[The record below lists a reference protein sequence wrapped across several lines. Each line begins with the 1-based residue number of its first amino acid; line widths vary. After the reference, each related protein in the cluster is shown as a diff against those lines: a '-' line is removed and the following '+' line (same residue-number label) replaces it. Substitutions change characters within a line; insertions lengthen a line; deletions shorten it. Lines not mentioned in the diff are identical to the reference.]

1 MRHIFFSF
9 MLAFTT
15 ICQASPNFTTSVCNC
30 DLPAPQ
36 NLKLEEVGTTYA
48 TLRWNAVAGAV
59 GYQISL
65 LDTLGNLVSSETTT
79 QTALLGEDLEPG
91 LFYEYRVAAI
101 CLGGGISTL
110 FSSVPFKPLV
120 VDLVISLEKPKGF
133 GQVVC
138 QKDISP
144 NANCAFEIPVNQNV
158 IAEIKRKS
166 TGESVFFKVKFDLI
180 NSYVP
185 RLTLSK
191 VSEEFYPGKSFEKPK
206 IYSNNNKLAD
216 KNILFSYVSILNNTK
231 LCYINFEQPNSSLY
245 SFNIVIN
252 QPFYEDLQFKLYSG
266 SGNFYKEP
274 DFSEQRFDKTNS
286 ELFTFF
292 PNPTSNSIIIYLDNF
307 ENLDH
312 KATIYN
318 PDGFIISDFTLSPG
332 ENYLDISN
340 LRPGIYFC
348 RIDGI
353 NDNQPFKIVKME

>member
-1 MRHIFFSF
+1 MRHIFFSL

-36 NLKLEEVGTTYA
+36 NLKVEEVGTTYA
-48 TLRWNAVAGAV
+48 TLRWNVVAGAV

-65 LDTLGNLVSSETTT
+65 MDTLGNLVSSETTT

-110 FSSVPFKPLV
+110 FSSVAFKPLV

-180 NSYVP
+180 YNYIP
-185 RLTLSK
+185 HLTLSK

-206 IYSNNNKLAD
+206 IYSNNNKLED
-216 KNILFSYVSILNNTK
+216 KNILYAYILILSNLN
-231 LCYINFEQPNSSLY
+231 LCQINFEQPNSSLY
-245 SFNIVIN
+245 SFNLIIS
-252 QPFYEDLQFKLYSG
+252 QPLYEDLQFKLYSG

-274 DFSEQRFDKTNS
+274 NFSEPRFDKTNS
-286 ELFTFF
+286 KLFTFF
-292 PNPTSNSIIIYLDNF
+292 PNPTSNNIIIHLENF

-318 PDGFIISDFTLSPG
+318 TDGFIISDFTLSPG
-332 ENYLDISN
+332 DNYLDISN

-348 RIDGI
+348 RIEGI
-353 NDNQPFKIVKME
+353 NDNLPFKVIKTE